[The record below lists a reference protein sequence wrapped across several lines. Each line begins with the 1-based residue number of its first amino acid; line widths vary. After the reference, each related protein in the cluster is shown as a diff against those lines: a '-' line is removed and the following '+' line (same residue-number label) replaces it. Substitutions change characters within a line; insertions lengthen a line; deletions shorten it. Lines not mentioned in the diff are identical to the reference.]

1 MRLWTQIFMQGTGE
15 KMNLN
20 QKLQSIAY
28 EKILKMPGTK
38 YKFANMVHAE
48 IRLKLTNH
56 SVFLGRLG

>member
-1 MRLWTQIFMQGTGE
+1 MQGTGE

-48 IRLKLTNH
+48 IRLKFFCISGAVGLKLSLSKTC
-56 SVFLGRLG
+56 

>member
-1 MRLWTQIFMQGTGE
+1 MQGTGE
-15 KMNLN
+15 NMNLN

-48 IRLKLTNH
+48 IRLKLTNL